1 MTRLAGQSALITGGA
16 RGIGLAFSKAYLAEG
31 AQVAIGDIDLGRAE
45 AAEYIVAQTDNVDGG
60 NWMS

>member
-1 MTRLAGQSALITGGA
+1 MTQLAGQSALITGGA
-16 RGIGLAFSKAYLAEG
+16 RGIGLAFAKAHLAEG
-31 AQVAIGDIDLGRAE
+31 AQVAIGDIDVGRAE